1 MYWNYIHVKLKFT
14 YKHIHVLF
22 RFITDLLNSQIYHD
36 KKNCTVEI
44 YIHALERI
52 LLWKFLYIILF
63 EIVDCYYTQ
72 LEWYNIDDM
81 KRTKD

>member
-44 YIHALERI
+44 YIYTHYNVYYYEN
-52 LLWKFLYIILF
+52 FYI
-63 EIVDCYYTQ
+63 
-72 LEWYNIDDM
+72 
-81 KRTKD
+81 